1 MPQPTRAEV
10 RRLYEA
16 APIHGAPIFTLP
28 QSVDPEVTALDLAIE
43 KAFRSGDRRAVL
55 ELYLYSEAMVARAEV
70 PR

>member
-28 QSVDPEVTALDLAIE
+28 QSVDPEVTALDL
-43 KAFRSGDRRAVL
+43 
-55 ELYLYSEAMVARAEV
+55 YLYSEAMVARAEV
-70 PR
+70 SR